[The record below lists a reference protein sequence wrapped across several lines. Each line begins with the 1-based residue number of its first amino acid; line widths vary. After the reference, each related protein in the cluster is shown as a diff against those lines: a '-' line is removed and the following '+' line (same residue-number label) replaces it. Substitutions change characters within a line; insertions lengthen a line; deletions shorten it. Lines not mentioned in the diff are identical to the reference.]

1 MAWFLDALS
10 DLTCSLLS
18 LLHIF
23 GHTVLGFEA
32 QPKSL
37 ENELPFRTAT
47 GVMTNFII
55 TGKNVH
61 CAKMCP
67 GKCLMP
73 RDRGRRGEK
82 LQHTVTKKAKH

>member
-10 DLTCSLLS
+10 DLTCSLFS
-18 LLHIF
+18 LLHVF
-23 GHTVLGFEA
+23 RHTVLGFEA

-47 GVMTNFII
+47 GVMANFII

-61 CAKMCP
+61 
-67 GKCLMP
+67 
-73 RDRGRRGEK
+73 
-82 LQHTVTKKAKH
+82 